1 HIGLK
6 SRYVTPKA
14 DRRLH
19 HTRRFTLS
27 KSLGMEDTVIYVD
40 ESPLG
45 SPMNGKCRYLQIG
58 TEIISYAGYTDRRP
72 YCFTGCVRGA
82 FATDILPH
90 DEGSSAG
97 TLDIS
102 EFGGTSCYID
112 QDTDLQD
119 EIAQK
124 IADVYNCGFRFCYMD
139 GSEGTN
145 APHARHVPGAQMR
158 VYSLLR
164 EKPLFTEGA
173 AKAHFSWHFQA
184 GGNAFD
190 VFPPEVFKRMIAR
203 FPLEE
208 APRMKQD
215 FTRLDFGWWAFRL
228 PEGES
233 EGTQADQYEYG
244 TSKAAAWDCPAT
256 MQANIERFRLHPR
269 TDDILEVMRRWEE
282 ARCTGLL
289 TDEVKERLRDPESE
303 FTLLRD
309 GSGSLVLCKYERLE
323 TCAHITAYAFAY
335 EEKTCAVYWHNRS
348 EGRLKLPLAEGSFLL
363 RDELC
368 GNEVT
373 VENQEGYTVIPAG
386 GKRYI
391 VSDISPE
398 KLRETFERA
407 VLL

>member
-1 HIGLK
+1 
-6 SRYVTPKA
+6 
-14 DRRLH
+14 
-19 HTRRFTLS
+19 
-27 KSLGMEDTVIYVD
+27 
-40 ESPLG
+40 
-45 SPMNGKCRYLQIG
+45 
-58 TEIISYAGYTDRRP
+58 
-72 YCFTGCVRGA
+72 
-82 FATDILPH
+82 
-90 DEGSSAG
+90 
-97 TLDIS
+97 
-102 EFGGTSCYID
+102 
-112 QDTDLQD
+112 
-119 EIAQK
+119 
-124 IADVYNCGFRFCYMD
+124 
-139 GSEGTN
+139 
-145 APHARHVPGAQMR
+145 MR

-309 GSGSLVLCKYERLE
+309 GCGRLVLCKYERLE

-398 KLRETFERA
+398 KLRETFARA